1 MTGTPL
7 SEVYDL
13 FLQTVTDYRLTTLLE
28 TSEYDFETYVQS
40 FLIFSINDFDICDQ
54 SLVFD
59 STTRVFTVSLTSA
72 NKVILATLMMKY
84 WLQKL
89 VNDVTQ
95 MQLHITD
102 RDFKVA
108 SEAMNLKEKS
118 THLNMV
124 KEQCSQMLNDYGYR
138 RVDWATWY
146 TQSFS
151 GL

>member
-28 TSEYDFETYVQS
+28 TSENDFETYVQS

-59 STTRVFTVSLTSA
+59 GTTRVFTQTLTST
-72 NKVILATLMMKY
+72 NKVVLATLMMKY

-95 MQLHITD
+95 INLHIGD
-102 RDFKVA
+102 RDFKVS

-124 KEQCSQMLNDYGYR
+124 KEQCSQILNDYGYK
-138 RVDWATWY
+138 RVDWTEWY

>member
-1 MTGTPL
+1 MAGTPL

-13 FLQTVTDYRLTTLLE
+13 FMQQISDYRLTTLLE
-28 TSEYDFETYVQS
+28 TSEYDFETFLQS
-40 FLIFSINDFDICDQ
+40 WLIFSINEFSVCTQ

-59 STTRVFTVSLTSA
+59 GTTRIFTETLTSK
-72 NKVILATLMMKY
+72 NKVTLATLMMKY

-95 MQLHITD
+95 LQLHVTD

-118 THLNMV
+118 AYLITI
-124 KEQCSQMLNDYGYR
+124 KEQCSQLLNDYAYGN
-138 RVDWATWY
+138 VDWTNWY
-146 TQSFS
+146 VQNYS